1 MKAVLV
7 ARLLLAVPLLVIGLN
22 GFLHFMEPPGE
33 LPAEATAFLG
43 ALDATGYLLPLKSG
57 VLTVC
62 GAMLLTGLFA
72 PLALVLFAPVLVN
85 IVAFHVYLDDPMNG
99 IVGYVLLALELFLAW
114 AYSPS
119 FRGLLHPSGRTRFER
134 QH

>member
-7 ARLLLAVPLLVIGLN
+7 ARLLLAVPLLVFGLN

-33 LPAEATAFLG
+33 LPAEALSFLG

-57 VLTVC
+57 VLVAS

-72 PLALVLFAPVLVN
+72 PLALILFAPVLVN
-85 IVAFHVYLDDPMNG
+85 IVLFHVYLDDPMNG
-99 IVGYVLLALELFLAW
+99 VVGYVLLLLELFLAW
-114 AYSPS
+114 AYWPS
-119 FRGLLHPSGRTRFER
+119 FRGVVCPSGRTRFER
-134 QH
+134 HH